1 MQTIPLW
8 PVLLYDFQWAEHNQY
23 QDELKKVCYDLEAKK
38 HVSNVAPDA
47 KRGLYESGFD
57 FVVTDN
63 TAVLAFSHW
72 VKGCFFQAAA
82 AANKKYWP
90 AGINVNVEIH
100 ESWCHITR
108 DGGYHDMHA
117 HPNSSWSAIYYVDTG
132 DMGTDNK
139 NGVNR
144 FYNPNNSMYL
154 DAGTAWTTANT
165 SIDFLGEPGMM
176 VVFPSWVNHSATTYR
191 GAKDRIVIALNCKIT
206 RADMSQVSLS
216 T

>member
-23 QDELKKVCYDLEAKK
+23 RDELKKVCYDLEAKK

-57 FVVTDN
+57 FVATDN
-63 TAVLAFSHW
+63 PAVLAFSHW

-82 AANKKYWP
+82 TANKQYWP
-90 AGINVNVEIH
+90 PGMNVSVEIH

-108 DGGYHDMHA
+108 DGGYHDMHV
-117 HPNSSWSAIYYVDTG
+117 HPNSTWSCIYYLDCG
-132 DMGTDNK
+132 DMLATSK

-144 FYNPNNSMYL
+144 FYNPNHTMYS
-154 DAGTAWTTANT
+154 DIGSRYISKDN
-165 SIDFLGEPGMM
+165 SIDIVASPGML
-176 VVFPSWVNHSATTYR
+176 VVFPSWIQHSAVPYHGKNNR
-191 GAKDRIVIALNCKIT
+191 YILSANCRVNLT
-206 RADMSQVSLS
+206 P
-216 T
+216 